1 MSTKELFS
9 CKEKFLEYLKNSYRC
24 ENTLWMNNY
33 VINQFE
39 NYCLSKQIINIE
51 SEVIESFFLESLDY
65 INKSKRYKTVL
76 KRPVLA
82 LIDFYNYGT
91 IKDFYHK
98 MKTYEAKNENHQK
111 ILGEYNKKIIQ
122 NQNISD
128 RSKIRKLRVIINFL
142 DYFSNYTN
150 LKNVKKSDIINYIS
164 TLYKKKLNQ
173 KTINL
178 YCNILKEFLKY
189 LYENN
194 IILFSCEMLINS
206 KKNNNITA
214 SSFKKEEIK
223 TILESMNDDRKNSK
237 HNYLVMTLLIY
248 YGMRIGDITKLKF
261 KNIDFNKNLISI
273 IQSKTQVNLT
283 LPLIDEVKYAL
294 LDYIKNE
301 RPNNIENE
309 YILITTKAPFS
320 NYKNNS
326 CLNSIINLIIKNS
339 KIELKDRK
347 MGSRVFRHS
356 LATNMIN
363 DGVEL
368 YKISNI
374 LGHKDINTVNNYI
387 SRDITNLSKITLEVL

>member
-1 MSTKELFS
+1 
-9 CKEKFLEYLKNSYRC
+9 
-24 ENTLWMNNY
+24 
-33 VINQFE
+33 
-39 NYCLSKQIINIE
+39 
-51 SEVIESFFLESLDY
+51 
-65 INKSKRYKTVL
+65 
-76 KRPVLA
+76 
-82 LIDFYNYGT
+82 
-91 IKDFYHK
+91 
-98 MKTYEAKNENHQK
+98 
-111 ILGEYNKKIIQ
+111 
-122 NQNISD
+122 
-128 RSKIRKLRVIINFL
+128 
-142 DYFSNYTN
+142 
-150 LKNVKKSDIINYIS
+150 
-164 TLYKKKLNQ
+164 
-173 KTINL
+173 
-178 YCNILKEFLKY
+178 
-189 LYENN
+189 
-194 IILFSCEMLINS
+194 
-206 KKNNNITA
+206 
-214 SSFKKEEIK
+214 
-223 TILESMNDDRKNSK
+223 MNDDRKNSK